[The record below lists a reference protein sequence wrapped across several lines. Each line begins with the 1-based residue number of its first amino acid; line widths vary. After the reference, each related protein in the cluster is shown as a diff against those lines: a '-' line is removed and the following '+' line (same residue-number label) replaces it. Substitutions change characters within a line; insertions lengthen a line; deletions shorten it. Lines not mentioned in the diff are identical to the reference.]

1 MSNTFDKNPGFIGNQ
16 TIGNMKT
23 RILSIIFLLYIV
35 AFLDRTNIGFAAL
48 TMNSELDINSAQSGL
63 LAGIFFWG
71 LLLI

>member
-1 MSNTFDKNPGFIGNQ
+1 MSNTFDKNPGFIENQ

-23 RILSIIFLLYIV
+23 RILSIIFLFYIV